1 MHRISIINNGIET
14 IIHSGNN
21 SSLKIEEGTIVQG
34 INVINSFTFSIT
46 SINPGYGKIN
56 PRKTFLKIVNT
67 KNKKIEFE
75 GFILKVNGKMD
86 SDGMYKISYTCV
98 DELYYLKE
106 TKQRHGE
113 YHDKTPKEFL
123 TIILK
128 NHNKR
133 ADSDRQFQVGEVT
146 VTNSTDNVYRYLDP
160 TKSTWENIFEKLIDG
175 MKGELRVRKEN
186 GVRYL
191 DWLVEI
197 GEKKENPKLS
207 IGRNLISSSESDD
220 LEEIYSR
227 LIPLGA
233 RVESE
238 NKEDSDVSQARVTI
252 ETVNNGKD
260 YIDDLEAQQLIGGIK
275 EATIVFDDVHE
286 PSTLLKKAEEARKQ
300 NAFKRTIEVNALD
313 LFLIG
318 KEVDSFEVSNYY
330 MTNTPFLSK
339 GYIRVI
345 EKRID
350 ILRPWESSLTIGEKT
365 ERGSSYQAKL
375 SNVGKKVISM
385 REEMIAQNKRYNSL
399 YKGVNDSL
407 TENNKE
413 IEKQRKEM
421 EEMNKKIKELENQI
435 SPPNPTEQKGSDV
448 SEYNA
453 SIDWVKF
460 KSTGHT
466 FVMIK
471 GGYGKESSQINP
483 RFSAQVQGA
492 ISQNIKIGM
501 YWFSYAT
508 NVQEAIKEA
517 NLCCDLADKYRTN
530 ISYPISF
537 DWEND
542 SMKYANSLGV
552 YPDKQLI
559 SDMAI
564 AFCNKVAERGYKP
577 MNYSNLDYY
586 NNYFD
591 DRVKKYDWWLARPG
605 VAKPDVPCAIWQSEL
620 DVDGTSRGINGN
632 ADFDISFKNY

>member
-275 EATIVFDDVHE
+275 EETIVFDDVHE

-350 ILRPWESSLTIGEKT
+350 VLRPWESSLTIGEKT

-399 YKGVNDSL
+399 YKGVNESL

-421 EEMNKKIKELENQI
+421 EEMNKKIKKLENQI
-435 SPPNPTEQKGSDV
+435 SPPDPTEQKGSDI

-453 SIDWVKF
+453 SIDWAKF

-471 GGYGKESSQINP
+471 GGYG
-483 RFSAQVQGA
+483 
-492 ISQNIKIGM
+492 
-501 YWFSYAT
+501 
-508 NVQEAIKEA
+508 
-517 NLCCDLADKYRTN
+517 
-530 ISYPISF
+530 
-537 DWEND
+537 
-542 SMKYANSLGV
+542 
-552 YPDKQLI
+552 
-559 SDMAI
+559 
-564 AFCNKVAERGYKP
+564 
-577 MNYSNLDYY
+577 
-586 NNYFD
+586 
-591 DRVKKYDWWLARPG
+591 
-605 VAKPDVPCAIWQSEL
+605 
-620 DVDGTSRGINGN
+620 
-632 ADFDISFKNY
+632 